1 MRGFKDA
8 GDSQLRCSQGELIR
22 VHGSGYGNAE
32 SGTILLAEDNA
43 LQTHSLPLS
52 CRSSNHLLSP
62 TSCSRKNMQELNPQ
76 HSYFTPTSNRV
87 ALEMTQS
94 ICNSGLTSWLGL
106 ICSYTNDCN
115 KLCVDLKVEESMFYH
130 PYQKLICNGKINTS
144 YQCPSLQVDDLEIS
158 HCATLFSN

>member
-1 MRGFKDA
+1 MKCF
-8 GDSQLRCSQGELIR
+8 QGELIR
-22 VHGSGYGNAE
+22 APGCGYGNAQ
-32 SGTILLAEDNA
+32 SGTTLLAEDKA

-52 CRSSNHLLSP
+52 CHSSNHSLSP
-62 TSCSRKNMQELNPQ
+62 TFCSCKDVQELNPQ

-94 ICNSGLTSWLGL
+94 ICNSGLTSWQVL
-106 ICSYTNDCN
+106 ICSYTNDRN
-115 KLCVDLKVEESMFYH
+115 KLCVDFKVEESMFYH
-130 PYQKLICNGKINTS
+130 PYQKLICNGKINTT